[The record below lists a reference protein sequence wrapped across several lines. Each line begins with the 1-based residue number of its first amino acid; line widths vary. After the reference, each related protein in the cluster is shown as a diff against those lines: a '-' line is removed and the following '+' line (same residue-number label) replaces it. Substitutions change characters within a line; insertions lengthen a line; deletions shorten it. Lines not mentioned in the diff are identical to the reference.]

1 MKRYHVC
8 LSIAGSDPSG
18 GAGIQADLKTFSAL
32 GCYGAAAVTALTV
45 QSTCGVARVR
55 PVGAELVRQQVD
67 AVLADLRPEAVK
79 IGQLPT
85 AAVVRAVG
93 RALRA
98 HPPRWVVLDPV
109 MVSSSGRRLMAPD
122 AVAALCSD
130 LLPLCSLLTPNRA
143 EAAVLAEHVTLPSP
157 SGAGPALLVTG
168 GDAQGA
174 PCDVLLTAAG
184 RQELRGRRVKTRNDH
199 GTGCTL
205 SSAVAA
211 FLARGCDL
219 PDAVARAKAYV
230 ESALEA
236 GAGVEIGQ
244 GRGGMNHFF
253 APETLIIGD
262 F

>member
-1 MKRYHVC
+1 MPIFAYLCCHET
-8 LSIAGSDPSG
+8 LSCVSFHCRQRSLGRRRHSGRLENIFGARLLWCRRRDGTGS
-18 GAGIQADLKTFSAL
+18 
-32 GCYGAAAVTALTV
+32 

-109 MVSSSGRRLMAPD
+109 MVSSLGRRLMAPD

-184 RQELRGRRVKTRNDH
+184 RQELRGRRVNTRNDH

-205 SSAVAA
+205 
-211 FLARGCDL
+211 
-219 PDAVARAKAYV
+219 
-230 ESALEA
+230 
-236 GAGVEIGQ
+236 I
-244 GRGGMNHFF
+244 GRGGLSGPRVRF
-253 APETLIIGD
+253 ARRRGARQSLCGKRA
-262 F
+262 

>member
-1 MKRYHVC
+1 MKHYRVC

-45 QSTCGVARVR
+45 QSTLGVAQVV
-55 PVGAELVRQQVD
+55 PVDAALVGAQVD
-67 AVLADLRPEAVK
+67 AVLADLHPAAVK

-85 AAVVRAVG
+85 AAVVRAVA
-93 RALRA
+93 RSLRA
-98 HPPRWVVLDPV
+98 CPPQWVVLDPV
-109 MVSSSGRRLMAPD
+109 MVSSSGRRLMAAD
-122 AVAALCSD
+122 AVEALCDD

-143 EAAVLAEHVTLPSP
+143 EAAVLAGRAATCAEG
-157 SGAGPALLVTG
+157 GAGPAVLVTG
-168 GDAQGA
+168 GDADGL
-174 PCDVLLTAAG
+174 PCDVLYADGLRRELT
-184 RQELRGRRVKTRNDH
+184 GRRVLTRNDH

-211 FLARGCDL
+211 LLARGLAL
-219 PDAVARAKAYV
+219 PDAVVRAKAYV
-230 ESALEA
+230 EAALEA
-236 GAGVEIGQ
+236 GAGVEVGQ

-253 APETLIIGD
+253 APEALIIED